1 MERPDGASLLY
12 IGVDVGGTNIKTG
25 VVDDD
30 GQSRSLVTLPTR
42 AARGWKAGLA
52 DIEDS
57 IHQAILEA
65 GTRLEEITAIGL
77 ATPGTMDIPAGRL
90 LDPPNLPGW
99 QDIPIRDMLGE
110 RLKRP
115 TILQNDANA
124 AAYGEYWAG
133 AGRQAYSLVFWTLG
147 TGVGCGIII
156 GETIIEGEHSHGA
169 ECGHIIV
176 EMDGGQLC
184 GTGQYGTLE
193 AYAGTH
199 ALLRD
204 CREAL
209 DTERESVLSGW
220 LEAGEE
226 LTPLLIAK
234 AAEAGDGLADDLVM
248 QLARYMGIGTTSLI
262 HTIDPG
268 MILFGGAMTF
278 GRNESP
284 LGRRFLERVRD
295 EVNQRAFPVPSQNV
309 RIDYAS
315 LGGNAGFIGAAGC
328 ARLKFG
334 PPV

>member
-1 MERPDGASLLY
+1 MGDTDPRVKSPSSIPGFRKIPSPFHLR
-12 IGVDVGGTNIKTG
+12 IRFKFNWSGGFIVYCQTIWYG
-25 VVDDD
+25 WDRR
-30 GQSRSLVTLPTR
+30 QS
-42 AARGWKAGLA
+42 
-52 DIEDS
+52 
-57 IHQAILEA
+57 
-65 GTRLEEITAIGL
+65 
-77 ATPGTMDIPAGRL
+77 
-90 LDPPNLPGW
+90 
-99 QDIPIRDMLGE
+99 
-110 RLKRP
+110 
-115 TILQNDANA
+115 
-124 AAYGEYWAG
+124 
-133 AGRQAYSLVFWTLG
+133 
-147 TGVGCGIII
+147 
-156 GETIIEGEHSHGA
+156 
-169 ECGHIIV
+169 ECS
-176 EMDGGQLC
+176 E
-184 GTGQYGTLE
+184 TLE

-226 LTPLLIAK
+226 LTPLLIAQ

-268 MILFGGAMTF
+268 VVLFGGAMTF

-334 PPV
+334 PPS